1 MEMVYLVLD
10 EKEDLRHRIVY
21 GIFKCLGKLKEKTQ
35 TRKFY
40 KVSKRTIV
48 KSYTTLECRQTVVR
62 NHTLITLGELG
73 IEVEELPYEL
83 YKICKELEGYP
94 KYEIKREKT

>member
-1 MEMVYLVLD
+1 MEMVYLVLE
-10 EKEDLRHRIVY
+10 EKEDLKHRIVY
-21 GIFKCLGKLKEKTQ
+21 GIFKCLGKYKERAQ
-35 TRKFY
+35 VRKFY
-40 KVSKRTIV
+40 KVSKGTIV

-94 KYEIKREKT
+94 KYEIKREKA